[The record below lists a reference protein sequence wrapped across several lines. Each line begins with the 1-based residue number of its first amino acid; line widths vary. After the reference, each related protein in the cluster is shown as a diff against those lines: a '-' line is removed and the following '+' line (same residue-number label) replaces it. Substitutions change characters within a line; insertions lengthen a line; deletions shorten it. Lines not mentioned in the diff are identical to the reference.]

1 MATILTDISA
11 LQFHRTPPAALLMD
25 PHPGDH
31 PANAAC
37 PFTMDA
43 RRRNAPECY
52 KRINAEIDGVLA
64 GITPPFH
71 ILDTD
76 MVRNRAPHLILHSW
90 DPPQSRELIHLSEGL
105 FVTSPEQTLFDLSRT
120 HKPVAV
126 AKLMYEFCG
135 LYTLAPLIQTL
146 QTSTSAQNNMRPHA
160 STNLGAFYQANGT
173 PRSFLSCDNSPLAWE
188 PCIQRNGNTSS
199 LWKRPPLCTVDGLA
213 SFATAHESERGIGT
227 FKQALRYV
235 VPGSGSPAETI
246 AALLLGPERWLG
258 QEGFSNFL
266 LNRRVALS
274 GPARESLGQ
283 DVCVVDITW
292 CDGPKV
298 RRGCCIEI
306 DGSAFHDDSLI
317 DPHKLRS
324 VNEDSARRAAL
335 AHMGLEVVTLSWSQL
350 VDINRW
356 DTAMD
361 LVYRKLNLYRR
372 PPTCAFLKRRE
383 RFRREVFAPGIA

>member
-25 PHPGDH
+25 LHSSDNPEG
-31 PANAAC
+31 PAR
-37 PFTMDA
+37 PFTMDV

-52 KRINAEIDGVLA
+52 KRINAELNGVLA
-64 GITPPFH
+64 GVTPPFH
-71 ILDTD
+71 VIDTD
-76 MVRNRAPHLILHSW
+76 MIRNRTPHLILHSW

-135 LYTLAPLIQTL
+135 LYTLAPLSQTL
-146 QTSTSAQNNMRPHA
+146 QTSASATHNVCPRMG
-160 STNLGAFYQANGT
+160 TNLGAFYRANGT
-173 PRSFLSCDNSPLAWE
+173 PRSFLSHGGSPLAWE

-199 LWKRPPLCTVDGLA
+199 LWKRPPLCTIDGLA
-213 SFATAHESERGIGT
+213 SFAAVHEGERGIGT
-227 FKQALRYV
+227 FKQALRYI

-258 QEGFSNFL
+258 QEGFSNFS

-274 GPARESLGQ
+274 GLARESLGQ

-298 RRGCCIEI
+298 RPGCCIEI

-361 LVYRKLNLYRR
+361 LVYRKLDLYRR

-383 RFRREVFAPGIA
+383 LFRREVFAPGIA